1 MEAGEKVRGYLAATS
16 DAAGLDVQ
24 RVADGEELERD
35 RVEAELDVAD
45 EERRRGCVNMCSR
58 KTPAKPESAAAA
70 HAASTPTTGSG
81 SAGTLKSA
89 SVRPASTASSPSG
102 APSGCRPPRETD
114 EHDAHDQRDEGAPVQ
129 RGEPAA
135 QQEHGEEAAQ
145 SSFVWTSTIDVTA
158 GRLVSAT

>member
-1 MEAGEKVRGYLAATS
+1 MLPTKSE
-16 DAAGLDVQ
+16 
-24 RVADGEELERD
+24 
-35 RVEAELDVAD
+35 
-45 EERRRGCVNMCSR
+45 RRGCVNMCSR

-102 APSGCRPPRETD
+102 APVGLSAAEGNWTSTTPTISATNAHQSSAANLRPSRSTEKS
-114 EHDAHDQRDEGAPVQ
+114 
-129 RGEPAA
+129 
-135 QQEHGEEAAQ
+135 AAQ